1 MRRVT
6 FFVAAA
12 AILAA
17 AALLAGVGRPPAA
30 HGDTLP
36 PRAVTATGHGIVEAV
51 PDRATITAGVHIQ
64 AATAARALARCSAAV
79 TRVIAALRAAGGA
92 KVQTQQVSVQPQ
104 TSDKGATIGF
114 VAENDVS
121 AEVAVAG
128 AGRLIDAATTAGAT
142 TIDGPS
148 LSVTDQSGL
157 YRQALGRALVD
168 ARAKADAL
176 AKAGGFSVGDVTS
189 VSEQSSAPGPI
200 VFAPTV
206 GAAAKAT
213 PVEPGTQQVTADVQ
227 ASFAI
232 G

>member
-6 FFVAAA
+6 IFVAAA
-12 AILAA
+12 VILTT
-17 AALLAGVGRPPAA
+17 AALLAGVGRPQAA
-30 HGDTLP
+30 HSDTLP
-36 PRAVTATGHGIVEAV
+36 PRVVTATGHGIVEAV
-51 PDRATITAGVHIQ
+51 PDRATITAGVHVR

-168 ARAKADAL
+168 ARAKAEAL

-189 VSEQSSAPGPI
+189 VSEQSSPPGPI
-200 VFAPTV
+200 VFARTE

-213 PVEPGTQQVTADVQ
+213 PVEPGAQQVTADVQ